1 MREDQGARQSG
12 DPPPAIAG
20 TDAHADVTVHMT
32 SRDTVGALVSEHQ
45 ASTPML
51 DNLRGLECVTP
62 LGGNQ
67 FGTAI
72 QVEGMAG
79 LTRPLPTW
87 PS

>member
-1 MREDQGARQSG
+1 MTRRIRKWPAMREDQGARQSG

-51 DNLRGLECVTP
+51 DNLSGLECVTP
-62 LGGNQ
+62 LGGN
-67 FGTAI
+67 
-72 QVEGMAG
+72 
-79 LTRPLPTW
+79 
-87 PS
+87 